1 MSEENK
7 GYDFT
12 GLSADEDFDSFLESI
27 RRDLGETPSPRAAS
41 AGRTVRP
48 VEPEPVEP
56 EPEPAE
62 PESVEPEPGPV
73 RRPRSTR
80 PAEQV
85 QQPEPRPA
93 RERSTPKR
101 RDAEPRPAA
110 AKNAPARERSARQ
123 EPQQPAKSARRS
135 APDIKWGPPP
145 EEKKG
150 RRSGPDEPPR
160 RRSGFA
166 RALILYTVVL
176 VVAAVAV
183 MAVLWKY
190 LEAYEFTRPEN
201 VMSQFE
207 QMADEQY
214 WETAVTSSFSVT
226 PSEFETESALMDEL
240 CLSLLRD
247 GKMTYVK
254 DEAYTDEAPVYLV
267 SVNGVELCRVYMS
280 PQAGGEA
287 GFGLQYMSINK
298 VELLAD
304 FIAPKARSLTITAPV
319 GATVTINGIAV
330 GESYLSDA
338 APDTSY
344 LPELEQ
350 NATDLLCCYEIPVI
364 YGTVEIAATDENG
377 QTLEAAEMDE
387 NGAVFSLP
395 QGDVSVTIYA
405 PAGAVVSV
413 NGVEL
418 GDDYKSLTYAT
429 DNVTITAPSSANVIA
444 DGEDLDAGDAD
455 DVTLSLFEGLENY
468 GTAPEMV
475 AWRVGALHKTP
486 EITAVDTYGT
496 ALSAPYLQ
504 DGVYV
509 FQPAE
514 DEELA
519 ASQQQYAETF
529 YDLYAAF
536 EANRDDKLDTNYYNI
551 LPYMYGGTPLGTRL
565 ASEYSS
571 RQPSGGV
578 TAGSYDSVEVTG
590 FVSYGDNLYT
600 CTVLLYNDGELS
612 GSCAIAF
619 IKASGKWYAASTVE
633 YAVE

>member
-27 RRDLGETPSPRAAS
+27 RRDLGEAPSPRAAS
-41 AGRTVRP
+41 RP
-48 VEPEPVEP
+48 RPAAPVEPAEPEPEPVEP
-56 EPEPAE
+56 EPAE
-62 PESVEPEPGPV
+62 PEPEPEPRPV
-73 RRPRSTR
+73 RKPRSTR
-80 PAEQV
+80 PAESV
-85 QQPEPRPA
+85 QQPEPK
-93 RERSTPKR
+93 RERSAAPKR
-101 RDAEPRPAA
+101 RDVEPCPAA
-110 AKNAPARERSARQ
+110 KAAPARERSARP
-123 EPQQPAKSARRS
+123 EPQQPQKSARRS

-150 RRSGPDEPPR
+150 RRTAPDEPP

-214 WETAVTSSFSVT
+214 WETAITSSFAVT
-226 PSEFETESALMDEL
+226 PSEFETKSQLEDEL

-254 DEAYTDEAPVYLV
+254 DEAYTDAAPVYLV

-304 FIAPKARSLTITAPV
+304 FIAPKARSITITAPV
-319 GATVTINGIAV
+319 GATVTVNGIAV
-330 GESYLSDA
+330 SESYLSDA

-350 NATDLLCCYEIPVI
+350 NATDLLCCYEIANI
-364 YGTVEIAATDENG
+364 YGTVEIAGTAANG
-377 QTLEAAEMDE
+377 DTLVAEKSDE
-387 NGAVFSLP
+387 NGAVFALP
-395 QGDVSVTIYA
+395 EGELSYTIYA
-405 PAGAVVSV
+405 PAGATVSV

-418 GDDYKSLTYAT
+418 DENYKKT
-429 DNVTITAPSSANVIA
+429 
-444 DGEDLDAGDAD
+444 GEDT
-455 DVTLSLFEGLENY
+455 TLSLFEGLENY
-468 GTAPEMV
+468 GAAPEME
-475 AWRVGALHKTP
+475 AWEVGGLHQTP
-486 EITAVDTYGT
+486 EITAADESGT

-509 FQPAE
+509 FQPAAY
-514 DEELA
+514 EELA

-529 YDLYAAF
+529 YNLYAAF
-536 EANRDDKLDTNYYNI
+536 EANRDDKLDTNYSNI

-578 TAGSYDSVEVTG
+578 AAGSYDSVEVTG
-590 FVSYGDNLYT
+590 FVPYGDNLYT
-600 CTVLLYNDGELS
+600 CTVLLYNDDELA
-612 GSCAIAF
+612 GSCAVAF
-619 IKASGKWYAASTVE
+619 IKASGKWYAAATVE

>member
-27 RRDLGETPSPRAAS
+27 RRDLGEAPSPRTASRPRPAA
-41 AGRTVRP
+41 P
-48 VEPEPVEP
+48 VEPAEPEPEPVEP
-56 EPEPAE
+56 EPAE
-62 PESVEPEPGPV
+62 PEPEPEPRPV
-73 RRPRSTR
+73 RKPRSTR
-80 PAEQV
+80 PAESV
-85 QQPEPRPA
+85 QQPEPK
-93 RERSTPKR
+93 RERSAAPKR
-101 RDAEPRPAA
+101 RDVEPRPAA
-110 AKNAPARERSARQ
+110 KAAPARERSARP
-123 EPQQPAKSARRS
+123 EPQQPQKSARRS

-150 RRSGPDEPPR
+150 RRTAPDEPP

-214 WETAVTSSFSVT
+214 WETAITSSFAVT
-226 PSEFETESALMDEL
+226 PSEFETKSQLEDEL

-254 DEAYTDEAPVYLV
+254 DEVYTDAAPVYLV

-280 PQAGGEA
+280 PQTGGEA

-304 FIAPKARSLTITAPV
+304 FIAPKARSITITAPV
-319 GATVTINGIAV
+319 GATVTVNGIAV
-330 GESYLSDA
+330 SESYLSDA

-350 NATDLLCCYEIPVI
+350 NATDLLCCYEIANI
-364 YGTVEIAATDENG
+364 YGTVEIAGTAANG
-377 QTLEAAEMDE
+377 DTLVAEKSDE
-387 NGAVFSLP
+387 NGAVFALP
-395 QGDVSVTIYA
+395 EGELSYTIYA
-405 PAGAVVSV
+405 PAGATVSV

-418 GDDYKSLTYAT
+418 DENYKKT
-429 DNVTITAPSSANVIA
+429 
-444 DGEDLDAGDAD
+444 GEDT
-455 DVTLSLFEGLENY
+455 TLSLFEGLENY
-468 GTAPEMV
+468 GAAPEME
-475 AWRVGALHKTP
+475 AWEVGGLHQTP
-486 EITAVDTYGT
+486 EITAADESGT

-509 FQPAE
+509 FQPAA

-529 YDLYAAF
+529 YNLYAAF

-578 TAGSYDSVEVTG
+578 AAGSYDSVEVTG
-590 FVSYGDNLYT
+590 FVPYGDNLYT
-600 CTVLLYNDGELS
+600 CTVLLYNDDELA
-612 GSCAIAF
+612 GSCAVAF
-619 IKASGKWYAASTVE
+619 IKASGKWYAAATVE

>member
-7 GYDFT
+7 EYDFT

-27 RRDLGETPSPRAAS
+27 RRDLGEAPSPRTASRPRPAA
-41 AGRTVRP
+41 P
-48 VEPEPVEP
+48 VEPAEPEPEPVEP
-56 EPEPAE
+56 EPAE
-62 PESVEPEPGPV
+62 PEPEPEPRPV
-73 RRPRSTR
+73 RKPRSTR
-80 PAEQV
+80 PAESV
-85 QQPEPRPA
+85 QQPEPK
-93 RERSTPKR
+93 RERSAAPKR
-101 RDAEPRPAA
+101 RDVEPRPAA
-110 AKNAPARERSARQ
+110 KAAPARERSARP
-123 EPQQPAKSARRS
+123 EPQQPQKSARRS

-150 RRSGPDEPPR
+150 RRTAPDEPP

-214 WETAVTSSFSVT
+214 WETAITSSFAVT
-226 PSEFETESALMDEL
+226 PSEFETKSQLEDEL

-254 DEAYTDEAPVYLV
+254 DEVYTDAAPVYLV

-304 FIAPKARSLTITAPV
+304 FIAPKARSITITAPV
-319 GATVTINGIAV
+319 GATVTVNGIAV
-330 GESYLSDA
+330 SENYLSDA

-350 NATDLLCCYEIPVI
+350 NATDLLCCYEIANI
-364 YGTVEIAATDENG
+364 YGTVEIAGTAANG
-377 QTLEAAEMDE
+377 DTLVAEKSDE
-387 NGAVFSLP
+387 NGAVFALP
-395 QGDVSVTIYA
+395 EGELSYTIYA
-405 PAGAVVSV
+405 PAGATVSV

-418 GDDYKSLTYAT
+418 DENYKKT
-429 DNVTITAPSSANVIA
+429 
-444 DGEDLDAGDAD
+444 GEDT
-455 DVTLSLFEGLENY
+455 TLSLFEGLENY
-468 GTAPEMV
+468 GAAPEME
-475 AWRVGALHKTP
+475 AWEVGGLHQTL
-486 EITAVDTYGT
+486 EITAADESGT

-509 FQPAE
+509 FQPAA

-529 YDLYAAF
+529 YNLYAAF

-578 TAGSYDSVEVTG
+578 AAGSYDSVEVTG
-590 FVSYGDNLYT
+590 FVPYGDNLYT
-600 CTVLLYNDGELS
+600 CTVLLYNDDELA
-612 GSCAIAF
+612 GSCAVAF
-619 IKASGKWYAASTVE
+619 IKASGKWYAAATVE

>member
-27 RRDLGETPSPRAAS
+27 RRDLGEAPSPRAAS
-41 AGRTVRP
+41 RPKPAAPVEPAGP
-48 VEPEPVEP
+48 ESVEPEPVEP
-56 EPEPAE
+56 EPG
-62 PESVEPEPGPV
+62 PEPRPV
-73 RRPRSTR
+73 RKPRSTR
-80 PAEQV
+80 PAESV
-85 QQPEPRPA
+85 QQPEPKRE
-93 RERSTPKR
+93 RERSAAPKR

-110 AKNAPARERSARQ
+110 KAAPARERSARP
-123 EPQQPAKSARRS
+123 EPQPPQKSARRS

-145 EEKKG
+145 EEQGG
-150 RRSGPDEPPR
+150 RRSRRAAPDEPPK

-214 WETAVTSSFSVT
+214 WETAITSSFAVT
-226 PSEFETESALMDEL
+226 PSEFETKSQLEDEL

-247 GKMTYVK
+247 GTMTYVK
-254 DEAYTDEAPVYLV
+254 DEAYTDAAPVYLV

-304 FIAPKARSLTITAPV
+304 FIAPAARSITITAPV
-319 GATVTINGIAV
+319 GATVTVNGIAV
-330 GESYLSDA
+330 SESYLSDA

-350 NATDLLCCYEIPVI
+350 NASDLLCCYEIANI
-364 YGTVEIAATDENG
+364 YGTVEIAATAANG
-377 QTLEAAEMDE
+377 DTLVAEKSDE
-387 NGAVFSLP
+387 NGAVFALP
-395 QGDVSVTIYA
+395 EGELSYTIYA
-405 PAGAVVSV
+405 PVGAMVSV

-418 GDDYKSLTYAT
+418 DENYKKTG
-429 DNVTITAPSSANVIA
+429 A
-444 DGEDLDAGDAD
+444 DM
-455 DVTLSLFEGLENY
+455 TLSLFEGLENY
-468 GTAPEMV
+468 GTAPEME
-475 AWRVGALHKTP
+475 AWEVGGLHQTP
-486 EITAVDTYGT
+486 EITAADESGT

-509 FQPAE
+509 FQPAA

-536 EANRDDKLDTNYYNI
+536 EANRDEKIDTNYYNI

-578 TAGSYDSVEVTG
+578 AAGSYDSVEVTG
-590 FVSYGDNLYT
+590 FVPYGDNLYT
-600 CTVLLYNDGELS
+600 CTVLLYNDDELA
-612 GSCAIAF
+612 GSCAVAF
-619 IKASGKWYAASTVE
+619 IKASGKWYAAATVE

>member
-27 RRDLGETPSPRAAS
+27 RRDLGEVPSPRTASRPRPAA
-41 AGRTVRP
+41 P
-48 VEPEPVEP
+48 VEPAEPEPEPVEP
-56 EPEPAE
+56 EP
-62 PESVEPEPGPV
+62 SEPEPEPEPRPV
-73 RRPRSTR
+73 RKPRSTR
-80 PAEQV
+80 PAESV
-85 QQPEPRPA
+85 QQPEPK
-93 RERSTPKR
+93 RERSAAPKR
-101 RDAEPRPAA
+101 RDVEPRPAA
-110 AKNAPARERSARQ
+110 KAAPARERSARP
-123 EPQQPAKSARRS
+123 EPQQPQKSARRS

-150 RRSGPDEPPR
+150 RRTAPDEPP

-214 WETAVTSSFSVT
+214 WETAITSSFAVT
-226 PSEFETESALMDEL
+226 PSEFETKSQLEDEL

-254 DEAYTDEAPVYLV
+254 DEAYTDAAPVYLV

-304 FIAPKARSLTITAPV
+304 FIAPKARSITITAPV
-319 GATVTINGIAV
+319 GATVTVNGIAV
-330 GESYLSDA
+330 SESYLSDA

-350 NATDLLCCYEIPVI
+350 NATDLLCCYEIANI
-364 YGTVEIAATDENG
+364 YGTVEIAGTAANG
-377 QTLEAAEMDE
+377 DTLVAEKSDE
-387 NGAVFSLP
+387 NGAVFALP
-395 QGDVSVTIYA
+395 EGELSYTIYA
-405 PAGAVVSV
+405 PAGATVSV

-418 GDDYKSLTYAT
+418 DENYKKT
-429 DNVTITAPSSANVIA
+429 
-444 DGEDLDAGDAD
+444 GEDT
-455 DVTLSLFEGLENY
+455 TLSLFEGLENY
-468 GTAPEMV
+468 GAAPEME
-475 AWRVGALHKTP
+475 AWEVGGLHQTP
-486 EITAVDTYGT
+486 EITAADESGT

-509 FQPAE
+509 FQPAA

-578 TAGSYDSVEVTG
+578 AAGSYDSVEVTG
-590 FVSYGDNLYT
+590 FVPYGDNLYT
-600 CTVLLYNDGELS
+600 CTVLLYNDDELA
-612 GSCAIAF
+612 GSCAVAF
-619 IKASGKWYAASTVE
+619 IKAGGKWYAAATVE

>member
-27 RRDLGETPSPRAAS
+27 RRDLGEAPSPRAAS
-41 AGRTVRP
+41 RP
-48 VEPEPVEP
+48 RPAAPVEPAEPEPEPVEP
-56 EPEPAE
+56 EPAE
-62 PESVEPEPGPV
+62 PEPEPEPRPV
-73 RRPRSTR
+73 RKPRSTR
-80 PAEQV
+80 PAESV
-85 QQPEPRPA
+85 HQPEPK
-93 RERSTPKR
+93 RERSAAPKR
-101 RDAEPRPAA
+101 RDVEPRPAA
-110 AKNAPARERSARQ
+110 KAAPARERSARP
-123 EPQQPAKSARRS
+123 EPQQPQKSARRS

-150 RRSGPDEPPR
+150 RRTAPDEPP

-214 WETAVTSSFSVT
+214 WETAITSSFAVT
-226 PSEFETESALMDEL
+226 PSEFETKSQLEDEL

-254 DEAYTDEAPVYLV
+254 DEVYTDAAPVYLV

-304 FIAPKARSLTITAPV
+304 FIAPKARSITITAPV
-319 GATVTINGIAV
+319 GATVTVNGIAV
-330 GESYLSDA
+330 SENYLSDA

-350 NATDLLCCYEIPVI
+350 NATDLLCCYEIANI
-364 YGTVEIAATDENG
+364 YGTVEIAGTAANG
-377 QTLEAAEMDE
+377 DTLVAEKSDE
-387 NGAVFSLP
+387 NGAVFALP
-395 QGDVSVTIYA
+395 EGELSYTIYA
-405 PAGAVVSV
+405 PAGATVSV

-418 GDDYKSLTYAT
+418 DENYKKT
-429 DNVTITAPSSANVIA
+429 
-444 DGEDLDAGDAD
+444 GEDT
-455 DVTLSLFEGLENY
+455 TLSLFEGLENY
-468 GTAPEMV
+468 GAAPEME
-475 AWRVGALHKTP
+475 AWEVGGLHQTP
-486 EITAVDTYGT
+486 EITAADESGT

-509 FQPAE
+509 FQPAA

-529 YDLYAAF
+529 YNLYAAF

-578 TAGSYDSVEVTG
+578 AAGSYDSVEVTG
-590 FVSYGDNLYT
+590 FVPYGDNLYT
-600 CTVLLYNDGELS
+600 CTVLLYNDDELA
-612 GSCAIAF
+612 GSCAVAF
-619 IKASGKWYAASTVE
+619 IKASGKWYAAATVE

>member
-27 RRDLGETPSPRAAS
+27 RRDLGEAPSPRAAS
-41 AGRTVRP
+41 RP
-48 VEPEPVEP
+48 RPAAPVEPAEPEPVEP
-56 EPEPAE
+56 EPAE
-62 PESVEPEPGPV
+62 PEPDPEPRPV
-73 RRPRSTR
+73 RKPKSAR
-80 PAEQV
+80 PAESV
-85 QQPEPRPA
+85 QQPEPK
-93 RERSTPKR
+93 RERSAAPKR

-110 AKNAPARERSARQ
+110 KAAPARERAARP
-123 EPQQPAKSARRS
+123 EPQQPPKSARRS

-150 RRSGPDEPPR
+150 RRTAPDEPP

-214 WETAVTSSFSVT
+214 WETAITSSFAVT
-226 PSEFETESALMDEL
+226 PSEFETKSQLEDEL

-254 DEAYTDEAPVYLV
+254 DEAYTDAAPVYLV

-304 FIAPKARSLTITAPV
+304 FIAPKARSITITAPV
-319 GATVTINGIAV
+319 GATVTVNGIAV
-330 GESYLSDA
+330 SENYLSDA

-350 NATDLLCCYEIPVI
+350 NATDLLCCYEIANI
-364 YGTVEIAATDENG
+364 YGTVEIAGTAANG
-377 QTLEAAEMDE
+377 DTLVAEKSDE
-387 NGAVFSLP
+387 NGAVFALP
-395 QGDVSVTIYA
+395 EGELSYTIYA
-405 PAGAVVSV
+405 PAGATVSV

-418 GDDYKSLTYAT
+418 DENYKKT
-429 DNVTITAPSSANVIA
+429 
-444 DGEDLDAGDAD
+444 GEDT
-455 DVTLSLFEGLENY
+455 TLSLFEGLENY
-468 GTAPEMV
+468 GAAPEME
-475 AWRVGALHKTP
+475 AWEVGGLHQTP
-486 EITAVDTYGT
+486 EITAADESGT

-509 FQPAE
+509 FQPAA

-529 YDLYAAF
+529 YNLYAAF

-578 TAGSYDSVEVTG
+578 AAGSYDSVEVTG
-590 FVSYGDNLYT
+590 FVPYGDNLYT
-600 CTVLLYNDGELS
+600 CTVLLYNDDELA

-619 IKASGKWYAASTVE
+619 IKASGKWYAAATVE

>member
-27 RRDLGETPSPRAAS
+27 RRDLGEAPSPRAAS
-41 AGRTVRP
+41 RP
-48 VEPEPVEP
+48 RPAAPVEPAEPEPEPVEP
-56 EPEPAE
+56 EPAE
-62 PESVEPEPGPV
+62 PEPEPEPRPV
-73 RRPRSTR
+73 RKPRSTR
-80 PAEQV
+80 PAESV
-85 QQPEPRPA
+85 QQPEPK
-93 RERSTPKR
+93 RERSAAPKR
-101 RDAEPRPAA
+101 RDVESRPAA
-110 AKNAPARERSARQ
+110 KAAPARERSARP
-123 EPQQPAKSARRS
+123 EPQQPQKSARRS

-150 RRSGPDEPPR
+150 RRTAPDEPP

-214 WETAVTSSFSVT
+214 WETAITSSFAVT
-226 PSEFETESALMDEL
+226 PSEFETKSQLEDEL

-254 DEAYTDEAPVYLV
+254 DEAYTDAAPVYLV

-304 FIAPKARSLTITAPV
+304 FIAPKARSITITAPV
-319 GATVTINGIAV
+319 GATVTVNGIAV
-330 GESYLSDA
+330 SENYLSDA

-350 NATDLLCCYEIPVI
+350 NATDLLCCYEIANI
-364 YGTVEIAATDENG
+364 YGTVEIAGTAANG
-377 QTLEAAEMDE
+377 DTLVAEKSDE
-387 NGAVFSLP
+387 NGAVFALP
-395 QGDVSVTIYA
+395 EGELSYTIYA
-405 PAGAVVSV
+405 PAGATVSV

-418 GDDYKSLTYAT
+418 DENYKKT
-429 DNVTITAPSSANVIA
+429 
-444 DGEDLDAGDAD
+444 GEDT
-455 DVTLSLFEGLENY
+455 TLSLFEGLENY
-468 GTAPEMV
+468 GAAPEME
-475 AWRVGALHKTP
+475 AWEVGGLHQTP
-486 EITAVDTYGT
+486 EITAADESGT

-509 FQPAE
+509 FQPAA

-529 YDLYAAF
+529 YNLYAAF

-578 TAGSYDSVEVTG
+578 VAGSYDSVEVTG
-590 FVSYGDNLYT
+590 FVPYGDNLYT
-600 CTVLLYNDGELS
+600 CTVLLYNDDELA
-612 GSCAIAF
+612 GSCAVAF
-619 IKASGKWYAASTVE
+619 IKASGKWYAAATVE

>member
-27 RRDLGETPSPRAAS
+27 RRDLGEAPSPRAAS
-41 AGRTVRP
+41 RP
-48 VEPEPVEP
+48 RPAAPVEPAEPEPEPVEP
-56 EPEPAE
+56 EPAE
-62 PESVEPEPGPV
+62 PEPEPEPRPV
-73 RRPRSTR
+73 RKPRSTR
-80 PAEQV
+80 PAESV
-85 QQPEPRPA
+85 QQPEPK
-93 RERSTPKR
+93 RERSAAPKR
-101 RDAEPRPAA
+101 RDVEPRPAA
-110 AKNAPARERSARQ
+110 KAAPARERSARP
-123 EPQQPAKSARRS
+123 EPQQPQKSARRS

-150 RRSGPDEPPR
+150 RRTAPDEPP

-214 WETAVTSSFSVT
+214 WETAITSSFAVT
-226 PSEFETESALMDEL
+226 PSEFETKSQLEDEL

-254 DEAYTDEAPVYLV
+254 DEAYTDAAPVYLV

-304 FIAPKARSLTITAPV
+304 FIAPKARSITITAPV
-319 GATVTINGIAV
+319 GATVTVNGIAV
-330 GESYLSDA
+330 SESYLSDA

-350 NATDLLCCYEIPVI
+350 NATDLLCCYEIANI
-364 YGTVEIAATDENG
+364 YGTVEIAGTAANG
-377 QTLEAAEMDE
+377 DTLVAEKSDE
-387 NGAVFSLP
+387 NGAVFALP
-395 QGDVSVTIYA
+395 EGELSYTIYA
-405 PAGAVVSV
+405 PAGATVSV

-418 GDDYKSLTYAT
+418 DENYKKT
-429 DNVTITAPSSANVIA
+429 
-444 DGEDLDAGDAD
+444 GEDT
-455 DVTLSLFEGLENY
+455 TLSLFEGLENY
-468 GTAPEMV
+468 GAAPEME
-475 AWRVGALHKTP
+475 AWEVGGLHQTP
-486 EITAVDTYGT
+486 EITAADESGT

-509 FQPAE
+509 FQPAAY
-514 DEELA
+514 EELA

-529 YDLYAAF
+529 YNLYAAF

-578 TAGSYDSVEVTG
+578 AAGSYDSVEVTG
-590 FVSYGDNLYT
+590 FVPYGENLYT
-600 CTVLLYNDGELS
+600 CTVLLYNDDELA
-612 GSCAIAF
+612 GSCAVAF
-619 IKASGKWYAASTVE
+619 IKASGKWYAAATVE

>member
-27 RRDLGETPSPRAAS
+27 RRDLGEAPSPRTASRPRPAA
-41 AGRTVRP
+41 P
-48 VEPEPVEP
+48 VEPAEPEPEPVEP
-56 EPEPAE
+56 EPAE
-62 PESVEPEPGPV
+62 PEPEPEPRPV
-73 RRPRSTR
+73 RKPRSTR
-80 PAEQV
+80 PAESV
-85 QQPEPRPA
+85 QQPEPK
-93 RERSTPKR
+93 RERSAAPKR
-101 RDAEPRPAA
+101 RDVEPRPAA
-110 AKNAPARERSARQ
+110 KAAPARERSARP
-123 EPQQPAKSARRS
+123 EPQQPQKSARRS

-150 RRSGPDEPPR
+150 RRTAPDEPP

-214 WETAVTSSFSVT
+214 WETAITSSFAVT
-226 PSEFETESALMDEL
+226 PSEFETKSQLEDEL

-254 DEAYTDEAPVYLV
+254 DEVYTDAAPVYLV

-304 FIAPKARSLTITAPV
+304 FIAPKARSITITAPV
-319 GATVTINGIAV
+319 GATVTVNGIAV
-330 GESYLSDA
+330 SENYLSDA

-350 NATDLLCCYEIPVI
+350 NATDLLCCYEIANI
-364 YGTVEIAATDENG
+364 YGTVEIAGTAANG
-377 QTLEAAEMDE
+377 DTLVAEKSDE
-387 NGAVFSLP
+387 NGAVFALP
-395 QGDVSVTIYA
+395 EGELSYTIYA
-405 PAGAVVSV
+405 PAGATVSV

-418 GDDYKSLTYAT
+418 DENYKKT
-429 DNVTITAPSSANVIA
+429 
-444 DGEDLDAGDAD
+444 GEDT
-455 DVTLSLFEGLENY
+455 TLSLFEGLENY
-468 GTAPEMV
+468 GAAPEME
-475 AWRVGALHKTP
+475 AWEVGGLHQTP
-486 EITAVDTYGT
+486 EITAADESGT

-509 FQPAE
+509 FQPAA

-529 YDLYAAF
+529 YNLYAAF

-578 TAGSYDSVEVTG
+578 AAGSYDSVEVTG
-590 FVSYGDNLYT
+590 FVPYGDNLYT
-600 CTVLLYNDGELS
+600 CTVLLYNDDELA
-612 GSCAIAF
+612 GSCAVAF
-619 IKASGKWYAASTVE
+619 IKASGKWYAAATVE

>member
-27 RRDLGETPSPRAAS
+27 RRDLGEAPSPRAAS
-41 AGRTVRP
+41 RP
-48 VEPEPVEP
+48 RPAAPVEPAEPEPEPVEP
-56 EPEPAE
+56 EPAE
-62 PESVEPEPGPV
+62 PEPEPEPRPV
-73 RRPRSTR
+73 RKLRSTR
-80 PAEQV
+80 PAESV
-85 QQPEPRPA
+85 QQPEPK
-93 RERSTPKR
+93 RERSAAPKR
-101 RDAEPRPAA
+101 RDVEPRPAA
-110 AKNAPARERSARQ
+110 KAAPARERSARP
-123 EPQQPAKSARRS
+123 EPQQPQKSARRS

-150 RRSGPDEPPR
+150 RRTAPDEPP

-214 WETAVTSSFSVT
+214 WETAITSSFAVT
-226 PSEFETESALMDEL
+226 PSEFETKSQLEDEL

-254 DEAYTDEAPVYLV
+254 DEVYTDAAPVYLV

-304 FIAPKARSLTITAPV
+304 FIAPKARSITITAPV
-319 GATVTINGIAV
+319 GATVTVNGIAV
-330 GESYLSDA
+330 SESYLSDA

-350 NATDLLCCYEIPVI
+350 NATDLLCCYEIANI
-364 YGTVEIAATDENG
+364 YGTVEIAGTAANG
-377 QTLEAAEMDE
+377 DTLVAEKSDE
-387 NGAVFSLP
+387 NGAVFALP
-395 QGDVSVTIYA
+395 EGELSYTIYA
-405 PAGAVVSV
+405 PAGATVSV

-418 GDDYKSLTYAT
+418 DENYKKT
-429 DNVTITAPSSANVIA
+429 
-444 DGEDLDAGDAD
+444 GEDT
-455 DVTLSLFEGLENY
+455 TLSLFEGLENY
-468 GTAPEMV
+468 GAAPEME
-475 AWRVGALHKTP
+475 AWEVGGLHQTP
-486 EITAVDTYGT
+486 EITAADESGT

-509 FQPAE
+509 FQPAA

-529 YDLYAAF
+529 YNLYAAF

-578 TAGSYDSVEVTG
+578 AAGSYDSVEVTG
-590 FVSYGDNLYT
+590 FVPYGDNLYT
-600 CTVLLYNDGELS
+600 CTVLLYNDDELA
-612 GSCAIAF
+612 GSCAVAF
-619 IKASGKWYAASTVE
+619 IKASGKWYAAATVE

>member
-27 RRDLGETPSPRAAS
+27 RRDLGEAPSPRDASRPRPAA
-41 AGRTVRP
+41 P
-48 VEPEPVEP
+48 VEPAEPEPEPVEP
-56 EPEPAE
+56 EPAE
-62 PESVEPEPGPV
+62 PEPEPEPRPV
-73 RRPRSTR
+73 RKPRSTR
-80 PAEQV
+80 PAESV
-85 QQPEPRPA
+85 QQPEPK
-93 RERSTPKR
+93 RERSAAPKR
-101 RDAEPRPAA
+101 RDVEPRPAA
-110 AKNAPARERSARQ
+110 KAAPARERSARP
-123 EPQQPAKSARRS
+123 EPQQPQKSARRS

-150 RRSGPDEPPR
+150 RRTAPDEPP

-214 WETAVTSSFSVT
+214 WETAITSSFAVT
-226 PSEFETESALMDEL
+226 PSEFETKSQLEDEL

-254 DEAYTDEAPVYLV
+254 DEAYTDAAPVYLV

-304 FIAPKARSLTITAPV
+304 FIAPKARSITITAPV
-319 GATVTINGIAV
+319 GATVTVNGIAV
-330 GESYLSDA
+330 SENYLSDA

-350 NATDLLCCYEIPVI
+350 NATDLLCCYEIANI
-364 YGTVEIAATDENG
+364 YGTVEIAGTAANG
-377 QTLEAAEMDE
+377 DTLVAEKSDE
-387 NGAVFSLP
+387 NGAVFALP
-395 QGDVSVTIYA
+395 EGELSYTIYA
-405 PAGAVVSV
+405 PAGATVSV

-418 GDDYKSLTYAT
+418 DENYKKT
-429 DNVTITAPSSANVIA
+429 
-444 DGEDLDAGDAD
+444 GEDT
-455 DVTLSLFEGLENY
+455 TLSLFEGLENY
-468 GTAPEMV
+468 GAAPEME
-475 AWRVGALHKTP
+475 AWEVGGLHQTP
-486 EITAVDTYGT
+486 EITAADESGT

-529 YDLYAAF
+529 YNLYAAF

-578 TAGSYDSVEVTG
+578 AAGSYDSVEVTG
-590 FVSYGDNLYT
+590 FVPYGDNLYT
-600 CTVLLYNDGELS
+600 CTVLLYNDDELA
-612 GSCAIAF
+612 GSCAVAF
-619 IKASGKWYAASTVE
+619 IKASGKWYAAATVE

>member
-27 RRDLGETPSPRAAS
+27 RRDLGEAPSPRAAS
-41 AGRTVRP
+41 RP
-48 VEPEPVEP
+48 RPAAPVEPAEPEPEPVEP
-56 EPEPAE
+56 EPAE
-62 PESVEPEPGPV
+62 PEPEPEPRPV
-73 RRPRSTR
+73 RKPRSTR
-80 PAEQV
+80 PAESV
-85 QQPEPRPA
+85 QQPEPK
-93 RERSTPKR
+93 RERSAAPKR
-101 RDAEPRPAA
+101 RDVEPRPAA
-110 AKNAPARERSARQ
+110 KAAPARERSARP
-123 EPQQPAKSARRS
+123 EPQQPQKSARRS

-150 RRSGPDEPPR
+150 RRTAPDEPP

-214 WETAVTSSFSVT
+214 WETAITSSFAVT
-226 PSEFETESALMDEL
+226 PSEFETKSQLEDEL

-254 DEAYTDEAPVYLV
+254 DEAYTDAAPVYLV

-304 FIAPKARSLTITAPV
+304 FIAPKARSITITAPV
-319 GATVTINGIAV
+319 GATVTVNGIAV
-330 GESYLSDA
+330 SESYLSDA

-350 NATDLLCCYEIPVI
+350 NATDLLCCYEIANI
-364 YGTVEIAATDENG
+364 YGTVEIAGTAANG
-377 QTLEAAEMDE
+377 DTLVAEKSDE
-387 NGAVFSLP
+387 NGAVFALP
-395 QGDVSVTIYA
+395 EGELSYTIYA
-405 PAGAVVSV
+405 PAGATVSV

-418 GDDYKSLTYAT
+418 DENYKKT
-429 DNVTITAPSSANVIA
+429 
-444 DGEDLDAGDAD
+444 GEDT
-455 DVTLSLFEGLENY
+455 TLSLFEGLENY
-468 GTAPEMV
+468 GAAPKME
-475 AWRVGALHKTP
+475 AWEVGGLHQTP
-486 EITAVDTYGT
+486 EITAADESGT

-509 FQPAE
+509 FQPAA

-529 YDLYAAF
+529 YNLYAAF

-578 TAGSYDSVEVTG
+578 AAGSYDSVEVTG
-590 FVSYGDNLYT
+590 FVPYGDNLYT
-600 CTVLLYNDGELS
+600 CTVLLYNDDELA
-612 GSCAIAF
+612 GSCAVAF
-619 IKASGKWYAASTVE
+619 IKASGKWYAAATVE

>member
-27 RRDLGETPSPRAAS
+27 RRDLGEAPSPRAAS
-41 AGRTVRP
+41 RP
-48 VEPEPVEP
+48 RPAAPVEPAEPEPEPVEP
-56 EPEPAE
+56 EPAE
-62 PESVEPEPGPV
+62 PEPEPEPRPV
-73 RRPRSTR
+73 RKPRSTR
-80 PAEQV
+80 PAESV
-85 QQPEPRPA
+85 QQPEPK
-93 RERSTPKR
+93 RERSAAPKR
-101 RDAEPRPAA
+101 RDVEPRPAA
-110 AKNAPARERSARQ
+110 KAAPARERSARP
-123 EPQQPAKSARRS
+123 EPQQPQKSARRS

-150 RRSGPDEPPR
+150 RRSAPDEPP

-214 WETAVTSSFSVT
+214 WETAITSSFAVT
-226 PSEFETESALMDEL
+226 PSEFETKSQLEDEL

-254 DEAYTDEAPVYLV
+254 DEAYTDAAPVYLV

-304 FIAPKARSLTITAPV
+304 FIAPKARSITITAPV
-319 GATVTINGIAV
+319 GATVTVNGIAV
-330 GESYLSDA
+330 SENYLSDA

-350 NATDLLCCYEIPVI
+350 NATDLLCCYEIANI
-364 YGTVEIAATDENG
+364 YGTVEIAGTAANG
-377 QTLEAAEMDE
+377 DTLVAEKSDE
-387 NGAVFSLP
+387 NGAVFALP
-395 QGDVSVTIYA
+395 EGELSYTIYA
-405 PAGAVVSV
+405 PAGATVSV

-418 GDDYKSLTYAT
+418 DENYKKT
-429 DNVTITAPSSANVIA
+429 
-444 DGEDLDAGDAD
+444 GEDT
-455 DVTLSLFEGLENY
+455 TLSLFEGLENY
-468 GTAPEMV
+468 GAAPEME
-475 AWRVGALHKTP
+475 AWEVGGLHQTP
-486 EITAVDTYGT
+486 EITAADESGT

-509 FQPAE
+509 FQPAA

-529 YDLYAAF
+529 YNLYAAF

-578 TAGSYDSVEVTG
+578 AAGSYDSVEVTG
-590 FVSYGDNLYT
+590 FVPYGDNLYT
-600 CTVLLYNDGELS
+600 CTVLLYNDDELA
-612 GSCAIAF
+612 GSCAVAF
-619 IKASGKWYAASTVE
+619 IKASGKWYAAATVE

>member
-27 RRDLGETPSPRAAS
+27 RRDLGEAPSPRAAS
-41 AGRTVRP
+41 RSKPAAP
-48 VEPEPVEP
+48 VEPAGPEPVEP
-56 EPEPAE
+56 EPAE
-62 PESVEPEPGPV
+62 PEPEPEPRPV
-73 RRPRSTR
+73 RKPRSTR
-80 PAEQV
+80 PAESV
-85 QQPEPRPA
+85 QQPEPK
-93 RERSTPKR
+93 RERSAAPKR

-110 AKNAPARERSARQ
+110 KAAPARERSARP
-123 EPQQPAKSARRS
+123 EPQPPQKSARRS

-145 EEKKG
+145 EEQGG
-150 RRSGPDEPPR
+150 RRSRRAAPDEPPK

-214 WETAVTSSFSVT
+214 WETAITSSFAVT
-226 PSEFETESALMDEL
+226 PSEFETKSQLEDEL

-247 GKMTYVK
+247 GTMTYVK
-254 DEAYTDEAPVYLV
+254 DEAYTDAAPVYLV

-304 FIAPKARSLTITAPV
+304 FIAPAARSITITAPV
-319 GATVTINGIAV
+319 GATVTVNGIAV
-330 GESYLSDA
+330 SESYLSDA

-350 NATDLLCCYEIPVI
+350 NAADLLCCYEIANI
-364 YGTVEIAATDENG
+364 YGTVEIAATAANG
-377 QTLEAAEMDE
+377 DTLVAEKSDE
-387 NGAVFSLP
+387 NGAVFALP
-395 QGDVSVTIYA
+395 EGELSYTIYA
-405 PAGAVVSV
+405 PVGATVSV

-418 GDDYKSLTYAT
+418 DENYKKT
-429 DNVTITAPSSANVIA
+429 
-444 DGEDLDAGDAD
+444 GEDM
-455 DVTLSLFEGLENY
+455 TLSLFEGLENY
-468 GTAPEMV
+468 GTAPEME
-475 AWRVGALHKTP
+475 AWEVGGLHQTP
-486 EITAVDTYGT
+486 EITAADESGT

-509 FQPAE
+509 FQPAA

-536 EANRDDKLDTNYYNI
+536 EANRDEKIDTNYFNI

-578 TAGSYDSVEVTG
+578 AAGSYDSVEVTG
-590 FVSYGDNLYT
+590 FVPYGDNLYT
-600 CTVLLYNDGELS
+600 CTVLLYNDDELA
-612 GSCAIAF
+612 GSCAVAF
-619 IKASGKWYAASTVE
+619 IKASGKWYAAATVE

>member
-27 RRDLGETPSPRAAS
+27 RRDLGEAPSPRTASRPRPAA
-41 AGRTVRP
+41 P
-48 VEPEPVEP
+48 VEPAEPEPEPVEP
-56 EPEPAE
+56 EPAE
-62 PESVEPEPGPV
+62 PEPEPEPRPV
-73 RRPRSTR
+73 RKPRSTR
-80 PAEQV
+80 PAESV
-85 QQPEPRPA
+85 QQPEPK
-93 RERSTPKR
+93 RERSAAPKR
-101 RDAEPRPAA
+101 RDVEPRPAA
-110 AKNAPARERSARQ
+110 KAAPARERSARP
-123 EPQQPAKSARRS
+123 EPQQPQKSARRS

-150 RRSGPDEPPR
+150 RRTAPDEPP

-214 WETAVTSSFSVT
+214 WETAITSSFAVT
-226 PSEFETESALMDEL
+226 PSEFETKSQLEDEL

-254 DEAYTDEAPVYLV
+254 DEAYTDAAPVYLV

-304 FIAPKARSLTITAPV
+304 FIAPKARSITITAPV
-319 GATVTINGIAV
+319 GATVTVNGIAV
-330 GESYLSDA
+330 SENYLSDA

-350 NATDLLCCYEIPVI
+350 NATDLLCCYEIANI
-364 YGTVEIAATDENG
+364 YGTVEIAGTAANG
-377 QTLEAAEMDE
+377 DTLVAEKSDE
-387 NGAVFSLP
+387 NGAVFALP
-395 QGDVSVTIYA
+395 EGELSYTIYA
-405 PAGAVVSV
+405 PAGATVSV

-418 GDDYKSLTYAT
+418 DENYKKT
-429 DNVTITAPSSANVIA
+429 
-444 DGEDLDAGDAD
+444 GEDT
-455 DVTLSLFEGLENY
+455 TLSLFEGLENY
-468 GTAPEMV
+468 GAAPEME
-475 AWRVGALHKTP
+475 AWEVGGLHQTL
-486 EITAVDTYGT
+486 EITAADESGT

-509 FQPAE
+509 FQPAA

-529 YDLYAAF
+529 YNLYAAF

-578 TAGSYDSVEVTG
+578 AAGSYDSVEVTG
-590 FVSYGDNLYT
+590 FVPYGDNLYT
-600 CTVLLYNDGELS
+600 CTVLLYNDDELA
-612 GSCAIAF
+612 GSCAVAF
-619 IKASGKWYAASTVE
+619 IKASGKWYAAATVE

>member
-7 GYDFT
+7 EYDFT

-27 RRDLGETPSPRAAS
+27 RRDLGEAPSPRTASRPRPAA
-41 AGRTVRP
+41 P
-48 VEPEPVEP
+48 VEPAEPEPEPVEP
-56 EPEPAE
+56 EPAE
-62 PESVEPEPGPV
+62 PEPEPEPRPV
-73 RRPRSTR
+73 RKPRSTR
-80 PAEQV
+80 PAESV
-85 QQPEPRPA
+85 QQPEPK
-93 RERSTPKR
+93 RERSAAPKR

-110 AKNAPARERSARQ
+110 KAAHARERAARP
-123 EPQQPAKSARRS
+123 EPQPPQKSARRS

-150 RRSGPDEPPR
+150 RRTAPDEPP

-214 WETAVTSSFSVT
+214 WETAITSSFAVT
-226 PSEFETESALMDEL
+226 PSEFETKSQLEDEL

-254 DEAYTDEAPVYLV
+254 DEAYTDAAPVYLV

-304 FIAPKARSLTITAPV
+304 FIAPKARSITITAPV
-319 GATVTINGIAV
+319 GATVTVNGIAV
-330 GESYLSDA
+330 SESYLSDA

-350 NATDLLCCYEIPVI
+350 NATDLLCCYEIANI
-364 YGTVEIAATDENG
+364 YGTVEIAGTAANG
-377 QTLEAAEMDE
+377 DTLVAEKSDE
-387 NGAVFSLP
+387 NGAVFALP
-395 QGDVSVTIYA
+395 EGELSYTIYA
-405 PAGAVVSV
+405 PAGATVSV

-418 GDDYKSLTYAT
+418 DENYKKT
-429 DNVTITAPSSANVIA
+429 
-444 DGEDLDAGDAD
+444 GEDT
-455 DVTLSLFEGLENY
+455 TLSLFEGLENY
-468 GTAPEMV
+468 GAAPEME
-475 AWRVGALHKTP
+475 AWEVGGLHQTP
-486 EITAVDTYGT
+486 EITAADESGT

-509 FQPAE
+509 FQPAA

-529 YDLYAAF
+529 YNLYAAF

-578 TAGSYDSVEVTG
+578 AAGSYDSVEVTG
-590 FVSYGDNLYT
+590 FVPYGDNLYT
-600 CTVLLYNDGELS
+600 CTVLLYNDDELA
-612 GSCAIAF
+612 GSCAVAF
-619 IKASGKWYAASTVE
+619 IKASGKWYAAATVE

>member
-7 GYDFT
+7 EYDFT

-27 RRDLGETPSPRAAS
+27 RRDLGEAPSPRAAS
-41 AGRTVRP
+41 RP
-48 VEPEPVEP
+48 RPAAPVEPAEPEPEPVEP
-56 EPEPAE
+56 EPAE
-62 PESVEPEPGPV
+62 PEPEPEPRPV
-73 RRPRSTR
+73 RKPRSTR
-80 PAEQV
+80 PAESV
-85 QQPEPRPA
+85 QQPEPK
-93 RERSTPKR
+93 RERSAAPKR
-101 RDAEPRPAA
+101 RDVEPRPAA
-110 AKNAPARERSARQ
+110 KAAPARERSARP
-123 EPQQPAKSARRS
+123 EPQQPQKSARRS

-150 RRSGPDEPPR
+150 RRTAPDEPP

-214 WETAVTSSFSVT
+214 WETAITSSFAVT
-226 PSEFETESALMDEL
+226 PSEFETKSQLEDEL

-254 DEAYTDEAPVYLV
+254 DEAYTDAAPVYLV

-304 FIAPKARSLTITAPV
+304 FIAPKARSITITAPV
-319 GATVTINGIAV
+319 GATVTVNGIAV
-330 GESYLSDA
+330 SENYLSDA

-350 NATDLLCCYEIPVI
+350 NATDLLCCYEIANI
-364 YGTVEIAATDENG
+364 YGTVEIAGTAANG
-377 QTLEAAEMDE
+377 DTLVAEKSDE
-387 NGAVFSLP
+387 NGAVFALP
-395 QGDVSVTIYA
+395 EGELSYTIYA
-405 PAGAVVSV
+405 PAGATVSV

-418 GDDYKSLTYAT
+418 DENYKKT
-429 DNVTITAPSSANVIA
+429 
-444 DGEDLDAGDAD
+444 GEDT
-455 DVTLSLFEGLENY
+455 TLSLFEGLENY
-468 GTAPEMV
+468 GAAPEME
-475 AWRVGALHKTP
+475 AWEVGGLHQTP
-486 EITAVDTYGT
+486 EITAADESGT

-509 FQPAE
+509 FQPAA

-529 YDLYAAF
+529 YNLYAAF

-578 TAGSYDSVEVTG
+578 AAGSYDSVEVTG
-590 FVSYGDNLYT
+590 FVPYGDNLYT
-600 CTVLLYNDGELS
+600 CTVLLYNDDELA

-619 IKASGKWYAASTVE
+619 IKASGKWYAAATVE

>member
-27 RRDLGETPSPRAAS
+27 RRDLGEAPSPRAAS
-41 AGRTVRP
+41 RP
-48 VEPEPVEP
+48 RPAAPVEPAEPEPEPVEP
-56 EPEPAE
+56 EPAE
-62 PESVEPEPGPV
+62 PEPEPEPRPV
-73 RRPRSTR
+73 RKPRSTR
-80 PAEQV
+80 PAESV
-85 QQPEPRPA
+85 QQPEPK
-93 RERSTPKR
+93 RERSAAPKR
-101 RDAEPRPAA
+101 RDVEPRPAA
-110 AKNAPARERSARQ
+110 KAAPARERSARP
-123 EPQQPAKSARRS
+123 EPQQPQKSARRS

-150 RRSGPDEPPR
+150 RRTAPDEPP

-214 WETAVTSSFSVT
+214 WETAITSSFAVT
-226 PSEFETESALMDEL
+226 PSEFETKSQLEDEL

-254 DEAYTDEAPVYLV
+254 DEVYTDAAPVYLV

-304 FIAPKARSLTITAPV
+304 FIAPKARSITITAPV
-319 GATVTINGIAV
+319 GATVTVNGIAV
-330 GESYLSDA
+330 SENYLSDA

-350 NATDLLCCYEIPVI
+350 NAADLLCCYEIANI
-364 YGTVEIAATDENG
+364 YGTVEIAGTAANG
-377 QTLEAAEMDE
+377 DTLVAEKSDE
-387 NGAVFSLP
+387 NGAVFALP
-395 QGDVSVTIYA
+395 EGELSYTIYA
-405 PAGAVVSV
+405 PAGATVSV

-418 GDDYKSLTYAT
+418 DENYKKT
-429 DNVTITAPSSANVIA
+429 
-444 DGEDLDAGDAD
+444 GEDT
-455 DVTLSLFEGLENY
+455 TLSLFEGLENY
-468 GTAPEMV
+468 GAAPEME
-475 AWRVGALHKTP
+475 AWEVGGLHQTP
-486 EITAVDTYGT
+486 EITAADESGT

-509 FQPAE
+509 FQPAA

-529 YDLYAAF
+529 YNLYAAF

-578 TAGSYDSVEVTG
+578 AAGSYDSVEVTG
-590 FVSYGDNLYT
+590 FVPYGDNLYT
-600 CTVLLYNDGELS
+600 CTVLLYNDDELA
-612 GSCAIAF
+612 GSCAVAF
-619 IKASGKWYAASTVE
+619 IKASGKWYAAATVE

>member
-27 RRDLGETPSPRAAS
+27 RRDLGEAPSPRTASRPRPAA
-41 AGRTVRP
+41 P
-48 VEPEPVEP
+48 VEPAEPEPEPVEP
-56 EPEPAE
+56 EPAE
-62 PESVEPEPGPV
+62 PEPEPEPRPV
-73 RRPRSTR
+73 RKPRSTR
-80 PAEQV
+80 PAESV
-85 QQPEPRPA
+85 QQPEPK
-93 RERSTPKR
+93 RERSAAPKR
-101 RDAEPRPAA
+101 RDVEPRPAA
-110 AKNAPARERSARQ
+110 KAAPARERSARP
-123 EPQQPAKSARRS
+123 EPQQPQKSARRS

-150 RRSGPDEPPR
+150 RRTAPDEPP

-214 WETAVTSSFSVT
+214 WETAITSSFAVT
-226 PSEFETESALMDEL
+226 PSEFETKSQLEDEL

-254 DEAYTDEAPVYLV
+254 DEAYTDAAPVYLV

-304 FIAPKARSLTITAPV
+304 FIAPKARSITITAPV
-319 GATVTINGIAV
+319 GATVTVNGIAV
-330 GESYLSDA
+330 SENYLSDA
-338 APDTSY
+338 ASDTSY

-350 NATDLLCCYEIPVI
+350 NATDLLCCYEIANI
-364 YGTVEIAATDENG
+364 YGTVEIAGTAANG
-377 QTLEAAEMDE
+377 DTLVAEKSDE
-387 NGAVFSLP
+387 NGAVFALP
-395 QGDVSVTIYA
+395 EGELSYTIYA
-405 PAGAVVSV
+405 PAGATVSV

-418 GDDYKSLTYAT
+418 DENYKKT
-429 DNVTITAPSSANVIA
+429 
-444 DGEDLDAGDAD
+444 GEDT
-455 DVTLSLFEGLENY
+455 TLSLFEGLENY
-468 GTAPEMV
+468 GAAPEME
-475 AWRVGALHKTP
+475 AWEVGGLHQTP
-486 EITAVDTYGT
+486 EITAADESGT

-509 FQPAE
+509 FQPAA

-529 YDLYAAF
+529 YNLYAAF

-578 TAGSYDSVEVTG
+578 AAGSYDSVEVTG
-590 FVSYGDNLYT
+590 FVPYGDNLYT
-600 CTVLLYNDGELS
+600 CTVLLYNDDELA
-612 GSCAIAF
+612 GSCAVAF
-619 IKASGKWYAASTVE
+619 IKASGKWYAAATVE

>member
-27 RRDLGETPSPRAAS
+27 RRDLGEAPSPRAAS
-41 AGRTVRP
+41 RP
-48 VEPEPVEP
+48 RPAAPVEPAEPEPEPVEP
-56 EPEPAE
+56 EPAE
-62 PESVEPEPGPV
+62 PEPEPEPRPV
-73 RRPRSTR
+73 RKPRSTR
-80 PAEQV
+80 PVESV
-85 QQPEPRPA
+85 QQPEPK
-93 RERSTPKR
+93 RERSAAPKR
-101 RDAEPRPAA
+101 RDVEPRPAA
-110 AKNAPARERSARQ
+110 KAAPARERSARP
-123 EPQQPAKSARRS
+123 EPQQPQKSARRS

-150 RRSGPDEPPR
+150 RRTAPDEPP

-214 WETAVTSSFSVT
+214 WETAITSSFAVT
-226 PSEFETESALMDEL
+226 PSEFETKSQLEDEL

-254 DEAYTDEAPVYLV
+254 DEAYTDAAPVYLV

-280 PQAGGEA
+280 PQTGGEA

-304 FIAPKARSLTITAPV
+304 FIAPKARSITITAPV
-319 GATVTINGIAV
+319 GATVTVNGIAV
-330 GESYLSDA
+330 SENYLSDA

-350 NATDLLCCYEIPVI
+350 NATDLLCCYEIANI
-364 YGTVEIAATDENG
+364 YGTVEIAGTAANG
-377 QTLEAAEMDE
+377 DTLVAEKSDE
-387 NGAVFSLP
+387 NGAVFALP
-395 QGDVSVTIYA
+395 EGELSYTIYA
-405 PAGAVVSV
+405 PAGATVSV

-418 GDDYKSLTYAT
+418 DENYKKT
-429 DNVTITAPSSANVIA
+429 
-444 DGEDLDAGDAD
+444 GEDT
-455 DVTLSLFEGLENY
+455 TLSLFEGLENY
-468 GTAPEMV
+468 GAAPEME
-475 AWRVGALHKTP
+475 AWEVGGLHQTP
-486 EITAVDTYGT
+486 EITAADESGT

-509 FQPAE
+509 FQPAAY
-514 DEELA
+514 EELA

-529 YDLYAAF
+529 YNLYAAF

-578 TAGSYDSVEVTG
+578 AAGSYDSVEVTG
-590 FVSYGDNLYT
+590 FVPYGDNLYT
-600 CTVLLYNDGELS
+600 CTVLLYNDDELA
-612 GSCAIAF
+612 GSCAVAF
-619 IKASGKWYAASTVE
+619 IKASGKWYAAATVE

>member
-27 RRDLGETPSPRAAS
+27 RRDLGEAPSPRAAS
-41 AGRTVRP
+41 RP
-48 VEPEPVEP
+48 RPAAPVEPAEPEPEPVEP
-56 EPEPAE
+56 EPAE
-62 PESVEPEPGPV
+62 PEPEPEPRPV
-73 RRPRSTR
+73 RKPRSTR
-80 PAEQV
+80 PAESV
-85 QQPEPRPA
+85 QQPEPK
-93 RERSTPKR
+93 RERSAAPKR
-101 RDAEPRPAA
+101 RDVEPRPAA
-110 AKNAPARERSARQ
+110 KAAPARERSARP
-123 EPQQPAKSARRS
+123 EPQQPQKSARRS

-150 RRSGPDEPPR
+150 RRTAPDEPP

-214 WETAVTSSFSVT
+214 WETAITSSFAVT
-226 PSEFETESALMDEL
+226 PSEFETKSQLEDEL

-254 DEAYTDEAPVYLV
+254 DEAYTDAAPVYLV

-304 FIAPKARSLTITAPV
+304 FIAPKARSITITAPV
-319 GATVTINGIAV
+319 GATVTVNGIAV
-330 GESYLSDA
+330 SENYLSDA

-350 NATDLLCCYEIPVI
+350 NATDLLCCYEIANI
-364 YGTVEIAATDENG
+364 YGTVEIAGTAANG
-377 QTLEAAEMDE
+377 DTLVAEKSDE
-387 NGAVFSLP
+387 NGAVFALP
-395 QGDVSVTIYA
+395 EGELSYTIYA
-405 PAGAVVSV
+405 PAGATVSV

-418 GDDYKSLTYAT
+418 DENYKKT
-429 DNVTITAPSSANVIA
+429 
-444 DGEDLDAGDAD
+444 GEDT
-455 DVTLSLFEGLENY
+455 TLSLFEGLENY
-468 GTAPEMV
+468 GAAPEME
-475 AWRVGALHKTP
+475 AWEVGGLHQTP
-486 EITAVDTYGT
+486 EITAADESGT

-509 FQPAE
+509 FQPAA

-529 YDLYAAF
+529 YNLYAAF
-536 EANRDDKLDTNYYNI
+536 EANRDDKLDTNYYNT

-578 TAGSYDSVEVTG
+578 AAGSYDSVEVTG
-590 FVSYGDNLYT
+590 FVPYGDNLYT
-600 CTVLLYNDGELS
+600 CTVLLYNDDELA
-612 GSCAIAF
+612 GSCAVAF
-619 IKASGKWYAASTVE
+619 IKASGKWYAAATVE

>member
-27 RRDLGETPSPRAAS
+27 RRDLGEAPSPRAAS
-41 AGRTVRP
+41 RP
-48 VEPEPVEP
+48 RPAAPVEPAEPEPEPVEP
-56 EPEPAE
+56 EPAE
-62 PESVEPEPGPV
+62 PEPEPEPRPV
-73 RRPRSTR
+73 RKPRSTR
-80 PAEQV
+80 PAESV
-85 QQPEPRPA
+85 QQPEPK
-93 RERSTPKR
+93 RERSAAPKR
-101 RDAEPRPAA
+101 RDVESRPAA
-110 AKNAPARERSARQ
+110 KAAPARERSARP
-123 EPQQPAKSARRS
+123 EPQQPQKSARRS

-150 RRSGPDEPPR
+150 RRTAPDEPP

-214 WETAVTSSFSVT
+214 WETAITSSFAVT
-226 PSEFETESALMDEL
+226 PSEFETKSQLEDEL

-254 DEAYTDEAPVYLV
+254 DEVYTDAAPVYLV

-304 FIAPKARSLTITAPV
+304 FIAPKARSITITAPV
-319 GATVTINGIAV
+319 GATVTVNGIAV
-330 GESYLSDA
+330 SESYLSDA

-350 NATDLLCCYEIPVI
+350 NATDLLCCYEIANI
-364 YGTVEIAATDENG
+364 YGTVEIAGTAANG
-377 QTLEAAEMDE
+377 DTLVAEKSDE
-387 NGAVFSLP
+387 NGAVFALP
-395 QGDVSVTIYA
+395 EGELSYTIYA
-405 PAGAVVSV
+405 PAGATVSV

-418 GDDYKSLTYAT
+418 DENYKKT
-429 DNVTITAPSSANVIA
+429 
-444 DGEDLDAGDAD
+444 GEDT
-455 DVTLSLFEGLENY
+455 TLSLFEGLENY
-468 GTAPEMV
+468 GAAPEME
-475 AWRVGALHKTP
+475 AWEVGGLHQTP
-486 EITAVDTYGT
+486 EITAADESGT

-509 FQPAE
+509 FQPAA

-529 YDLYAAF
+529 YNLYAAF

-578 TAGSYDSVEVTG
+578 AAGSYDSVEVTG
-590 FVSYGDNLYT
+590 FVPYGDNLYT
-600 CTVLLYNDGELS
+600 CTVLLYNDDELA
-612 GSCAIAF
+612 GSCAVAF
-619 IKASGKWYAASTVE
+619 IKASGKWYAAATVE

>member
-27 RRDLGETPSPRAAS
+27 RRDLGEAPSPRAAS
-41 AGRTVRP
+41 RP
-48 VEPEPVEP
+48 RPAAPVEPAEPEPEPVEP
-56 EPEPAE
+56 EPAE
-62 PESVEPEPGPV
+62 PEPEPEPRPV
-73 RRPRSTR
+73 RKPRSTR
-80 PAEQV
+80 PAESV
-85 QQPEPRPA
+85 QQPEPK
-93 RERSTPKR
+93 RERSAAPKR
-101 RDAEPRPAA
+101 RDVEPRPAA
-110 AKNAPARERSARQ
+110 KAAPARERSARP
-123 EPQQPAKSARRS
+123 EPQQPQKSARRS

-150 RRSGPDEPPR
+150 RRTAPDEPP

-214 WETAVTSSFSVT
+214 WETAITSSFAVT
-226 PSEFETESALMDEL
+226 PSEFETKSQLEDEL

-254 DEAYTDEAPVYLV
+254 DEVYTDAAPVYLV

-304 FIAPKARSLTITAPV
+304 FIAPKARSITITAPV
-319 GATVTINGIAV
+319 GATVTVNGIAV
-330 GESYLSDA
+330 SENYLSDA

-350 NATDLLCCYEIPVI
+350 NATDLLCCYEIANI
-364 YGTVEIAATDENG
+364 YGTVEIAGTAANG
-377 QTLEAAEMDE
+377 DTLVAEKSDE
-387 NGAVFSLP
+387 NGAVFALP
-395 QGDVSVTIYA
+395 EGELSYTIYA
-405 PAGAVVSV
+405 PAGATVSV

-418 GDDYKSLTYAT
+418 DENYKKT
-429 DNVTITAPSSANVIA
+429 
-444 DGEDLDAGDAD
+444 GEDT
-455 DVTLSLFEGLENY
+455 TLSLFEGLENY
-468 GTAPEMV
+468 GAAPEME
-475 AWRVGALHKTP
+475 AWEVGGLHQTP
-486 EITAVDTYGT
+486 EITAADESGT

-509 FQPAE
+509 FQPAA

-529 YDLYAAF
+529 YNLYAAF

-571 RQPSGGV
+571 RQPSGV
-578 TAGSYDSVEVTG
+578 VAAGSYDSVEVTG
-590 FVSYGDNLYT
+590 FVPYGDNLYT
-600 CTVLLYNDGELS
+600 CTVLLYNDDELA
-612 GSCAIAF
+612 GSCAVAF
-619 IKASGKWYAASTVE
+619 IKASGKWYAAATVE

>member
-27 RRDLGETPSPRAAS
+27 RRDLGEVPSPRAAS
-41 AGRTVRP
+41 RPKPAAP
-48 VEPEPVEP
+48 VEPAGPEPVELEPVEP
-56 EPEPAE
+56 EPEPE
-62 PESVEPEPGPV
+62 PRPV
-73 RRPRSTR
+73 RKPRSTR
-80 PAEQV
+80 PAESV
-85 QQPEPRPA
+85 QQPEPKRE
-93 RERSTPKR
+93 RERSAVPKC

-110 AKNAPARERSARQ
+110 KAAPARERSARP
-123 EPQQPAKSARRS
+123 EPQPPQKSARRS

-145 EEKKG
+145 EEQGG
-150 RRSGPDEPPR
+150 RRSRRAAPDEPPK

-214 WETAVTSSFSVT
+214 WETAITSSFAVT
-226 PSEFETESALMDEL
+226 PSEFETKSQLEDEL

-254 DEAYTDEAPVYLV
+254 DEAYTDAAPVYLV

-304 FIAPKARSLTITAPV
+304 FIAPKARSITITAPV
-319 GATVTINGIAV
+319 GATVTVNGIAV
-330 GESYLSDA
+330 SENYLSDA

-350 NATDLLCCYEIPVI
+350 NATDLLCCYEIANI
-364 YGTVEIAATDENG
+364 YGTVEIAGTAANG
-377 QTLEAAEMDE
+377 DTLVAEKSDE
-387 NGAVFSLP
+387 NGAVFALP
-395 QGDVSVTIYA
+395 EGELSYTIYA
-405 PAGAVVSV
+405 PAGATVSV

-418 GDDYKSLTYAT
+418 DENYKKT
-429 DNVTITAPSSANVIA
+429 
-444 DGEDLDAGDAD
+444 GEDT
-455 DVTLSLFEGLENY
+455 TLSLFEGLENY
-468 GTAPEMV
+468 GAAPEME
-475 AWRVGALHKTP
+475 AWEVGGLHQTP
-486 EITAVDTYGT
+486 EITAADESGT

-509 FQPAE
+509 FQPAA

-529 YDLYAAF
+529 YNLYAAF

-578 TAGSYDSVEVTG
+578 AAGSYDSVEVTG
-590 FVSYGDNLYT
+590 FVPYGDNLYT
-600 CTVLLYNDGELS
+600 CTVLLYNDDELA
-612 GSCAIAF
+612 GSCAVAF
-619 IKASGKWYAASTVE
+619 IKASGKWYAAATVE

>member
-27 RRDLGETPSPRAAS
+27 RRDLGEAPSPRAAS
-41 AGRTVRP
+41 RP
-48 VEPEPVEP
+48 RPAAPVEPAEPEPEPVEP
-56 EPEPAE
+56 EPAE
-62 PESVEPEPGPV
+62 PEPEPEPRPV
-73 RRPRSTR
+73 RKPRSAR
-80 PAEQV
+80 PAESV
-85 QQPEPRPA
+85 QQPEPK
-93 RERSTPKR
+93 RERSAAPKR
-101 RDAEPRPAA
+101 RDVEPRPAA
-110 AKNAPARERSARQ
+110 KAAPARERSARP
-123 EPQQPAKSARRS
+123 EPQQPQKSARRS

-150 RRSGPDEPPR
+150 RRTAPDEPP

-214 WETAVTSSFSVT
+214 WETAITSSFAVT
-226 PSEFETESALMDEL
+226 PSEFETKSQLEDEL

-254 DEAYTDEAPVYLV
+254 DEVYTDAAPVYLV

-304 FIAPKARSLTITAPV
+304 FIAPKARSITITAPV
-319 GATVTINGIAV
+319 GATVTVNGIAV
-330 GESYLSDA
+330 SENYLSDA

-350 NATDLLCCYEIPVI
+350 NATDLLCCYEIANI
-364 YGTVEIAATDENG
+364 YGTVEIAGTAANG
-377 QTLEAAEMDE
+377 DTLVAEKSDE
-387 NGAVFSLP
+387 NGAVFALP
-395 QGDVSVTIYA
+395 EGELSYTIYA
-405 PAGAVVSV
+405 PAGATVSV

-418 GDDYKSLTYAT
+418 DENYKKT
-429 DNVTITAPSSANVIA
+429 
-444 DGEDLDAGDAD
+444 GEDT
-455 DVTLSLFEGLENY
+455 TLSLFEGLENY
-468 GTAPEMV
+468 GAAPEME
-475 AWRVGALHKTP
+475 AWEVGGLHQTL
-486 EITAVDTYGT
+486 EITAADESGT

-509 FQPAE
+509 FQPAA

-529 YDLYAAF
+529 YNLYAAF

-578 TAGSYDSVEVTG
+578 AAGSYDSVEVTG
-590 FVSYGDNLYT
+590 FVPYGDNLYT
-600 CTVLLYNDGELS
+600 CTVLLYNDDELA
-612 GSCAIAF
+612 GSCAVAF
-619 IKASGKWYAASTVE
+619 IKASGKWYAAATVE

>member
-27 RRDLGETPSPRAAS
+27 RRDLGEAPSPRAAS
-41 AGRTVRP
+41 RP
-48 VEPEPVEP
+48 RPAAPVEPAEPEPEPVEP
-56 EPEPAE
+56 EPAE
-62 PESVEPEPGPV
+62 PEPEPEPRPA
-73 RRPRSTR
+73 RKPRSTR
-80 PAEQV
+80 PAESV
-85 QQPEPRPA
+85 QQPEPK
-93 RERSTPKR
+93 RERSAAPKR
-101 RDAEPRPAA
+101 RDVEPRPAA
-110 AKNAPARERSARQ
+110 KAAPARERSARP
-123 EPQQPAKSARRS
+123 EPQQPQKSARRS

-150 RRSGPDEPPR
+150 RRTAPDEPP

-214 WETAVTSSFSVT
+214 WETAITSSFAVT
-226 PSEFETESALMDEL
+226 PSEFETKSQLEDEL

-254 DEAYTDEAPVYLV
+254 DEVYADAAPVYLV

-304 FIAPKARSLTITAPV
+304 FIAPKARSITITAPV
-319 GATVTINGIAV
+319 GATVTVNGIAV
-330 GESYLSDA
+330 SESYLSDA

-350 NATDLLCCYEIPVI
+350 NATDLLCCYEIANI
-364 YGTVEIAATDENG
+364 YGTVEIAGTAANG
-377 QTLEAAEMDE
+377 DTLVAEKSDE
-387 NGAVFSLP
+387 NGAVFALP
-395 QGDVSVTIYA
+395 EGELSYTIYA
-405 PAGAVVSV
+405 PAGATVSV

-418 GDDYKSLTYAT
+418 DENYKKT
-429 DNVTITAPSSANVIA
+429 
-444 DGEDLDAGDAD
+444 GEDT
-455 DVTLSLFEGLENY
+455 TLSLFEGLENY
-468 GTAPEMV
+468 GAAPEME
-475 AWRVGALHKTP
+475 AWEVGGLHQTP
-486 EITAVDTYGT
+486 EITAADESGT

-509 FQPAE
+509 FQPAA

-529 YDLYAAF
+529 YNLYAAF

-578 TAGSYDSVEVTG
+578 AAGSYDSVEVTG
-590 FVSYGDNLYT
+590 FVPYGDNLYT
-600 CTVLLYNDGELS
+600 CTVLLYNDDELA
-612 GSCAIAF
+612 GSCAVAF
-619 IKASGKWYAASTVE
+619 IKASGKWYAAATVE

>member
-27 RRDLGETPSPRAAS
+27 RRDLGEAPSPRAAS
-41 AGRTVRP
+41 RP
-48 VEPEPVEP
+48 RPAAPVEPAEPEPEPVEP
-56 EPEPAE
+56 EPAE
-62 PESVEPEPGPV
+62 PEPEPEPRPV
-73 RRPRSTR
+73 RKPRSTR
-80 PAEQV
+80 PAESV
-85 QQPEPRPA
+85 QQPEPK
-93 RERSTPKR
+93 RERSAAPKR
-101 RDAEPRPAA
+101 RDVEPRPAA
-110 AKNAPARERSARQ
+110 KAAPARERSARP
-123 EPQQPAKSARRS
+123 EPQQPQKSARRS

-150 RRSGPDEPPR
+150 RRTAPDEPP

-166 RALILYTVVL
+166 RALILYTFVL

-214 WETAVTSSFSVT
+214 WETAITSSFAVT
-226 PSEFETESALMDEL
+226 PSEFETKSQLEDEL

-254 DEAYTDEAPVYLV
+254 DEVYTDAAPVYLV

-304 FIAPKARSLTITAPV
+304 FIAPKARSITITAPV
-319 GATVTINGIAV
+319 GATVTVNGIAV
-330 GESYLSDA
+330 SENYLSDA

-350 NATDLLCCYEIPVI
+350 NATDLLCCYEIANI
-364 YGTVEIAATDENG
+364 YGTVEIAGTAANG
-377 QTLEAAEMDE
+377 DTLVAEKSDE
-387 NGAVFSLP
+387 NGAVFALP
-395 QGDVSVTIYA
+395 EGELSYTIYA
-405 PAGAVVSV
+405 PAGATVSV

-418 GDDYKSLTYAT
+418 DENYKKT
-429 DNVTITAPSSANVIA
+429 
-444 DGEDLDAGDAD
+444 GEDT
-455 DVTLSLFEGLENY
+455 TLSLFEGLENY
-468 GTAPEMV
+468 GAAPEME
-475 AWRVGALHKTP
+475 AWEVGGLHQTP
-486 EITAVDTYGT
+486 EITAADESGT

-509 FQPAE
+509 FQPAA

-529 YDLYAAF
+529 YNLYAAF

-578 TAGSYDSVEVTG
+578 AAGSYDSVEVTG
-590 FVSYGDNLYT
+590 FVPYGDNLYT
-600 CTVLLYNDGELS
+600 CTVLLYNDDELA
-612 GSCAIAF
+612 GSCAVAF
-619 IKASGKWYAASTVE
+619 IKASGKWYAAATVE

>member
-27 RRDLGETPSPRAAS
+27 RRDLGEAPSPRAAS
-41 AGRTVRP
+41 RP
-48 VEPEPVEP
+48 RPAAPVEPAEPEPEPVEP
-56 EPEPAE
+56 EPAE
-62 PESVEPEPGPV
+62 PEPEPEPRPV
-73 RRPRSTR
+73 RKPRSTR
-80 PAEQV
+80 PAESV
-85 QQPEPRPA
+85 QQPEPK
-93 RERSTPKR
+93 RERSAAPKR
-101 RDAEPRPAA
+101 RDVESRPAA
-110 AKNAPARERSARQ
+110 KAAPARERSARP
-123 EPQQPAKSARRS
+123 EPQQPQKSARRS

-150 RRSGPDEPPR
+150 RRSAPAEPP

-214 WETAVTSSFSVT
+214 WETAITSSFAVT
-226 PSEFETESALMDEL
+226 PSEFETKSQLEDEL

-254 DEAYTDEAPVYLV
+254 DEAYTDAAPVYLV

-304 FIAPKARSLTITAPV
+304 FIAPKARSITITAPV
-319 GATVTINGIAV
+319 GATVTVNGIAV
-330 GESYLSDA
+330 SENYLSDA

-350 NATDLLCCYEIPVI
+350 NATDLLCCYEIANI
-364 YGTVEIAATDENG
+364 YGTVEIAGTAANG
-377 QTLEAAEMDE
+377 DTLVAEKSDE
-387 NGAVFSLP
+387 NGAVFALP
-395 QGDVSVTIYA
+395 EGELSYTIYA
-405 PAGAVVSV
+405 PAGATVSV

-418 GDDYKSLTYAT
+418 DENYKKT
-429 DNVTITAPSSANVIA
+429 
-444 DGEDLDAGDAD
+444 GEDT
-455 DVTLSLFEGLENY
+455 TLSLFEGLENY
-468 GTAPEMV
+468 GAAPEME
-475 AWRVGALHKTP
+475 AWEVGGLHQTP
-486 EITAVDTYGT
+486 EITAADESGT

-509 FQPAE
+509 FQPAAY
-514 DEELA
+514 EELA

-529 YDLYAAF
+529 YNLYAAF

-578 TAGSYDSVEVTG
+578 AAGSYDSVEVTG
-590 FVSYGDNLYT
+590 FVPYGDNLYT
-600 CTVLLYNDGELS
+600 CTVLLYNDDELA
-612 GSCAIAF
+612 GSCAVAF
-619 IKASGKWYAASTVE
+619 IKASGKWYAAATVE

>member
-27 RRDLGETPSPRAAS
+27 RRDLGEAPSPRAAS
-41 AGRTVRP
+41 RP
-48 VEPEPVEP
+48 RPAAPVEPAEPEPEPVEP
-56 EPEPAE
+56 EPAE
-62 PESVEPEPGPV
+62 PEPEPEPRPV
-73 RRPRSTR
+73 RKPRSTR
-80 PAEQV
+80 PAESV
-85 QQPEPRPA
+85 QQPEPK
-93 RERSTPKR
+93 RERSAAPKR
-101 RDAEPRPAA
+101 RDVEPRPAA
-110 AKNAPARERSARQ
+110 KAAPARERSARP
-123 EPQQPAKSARRS
+123 EPQQPQKSARRS

-150 RRSGPDEPPR
+150 RRTAPDEPP

-214 WETAVTSSFSVT
+214 WETAITSSFAVT
-226 PSEFETESALMDEL
+226 PSEFETKSQLEDEL

-254 DEAYTDEAPVYLV
+254 DEAYTDAAPVYLV

-304 FIAPKARSLTITAPV
+304 FIAPKARSITITAPV
-319 GATVTINGIAV
+319 GATVTVNGIAV
-330 GESYLSDA
+330 SESYLSDA

-350 NATDLLCCYEIPVI
+350 NATDLLCCYEIANI
-364 YGTVEIAATDENG
+364 YGTVEIAGTAANG
-377 QTLEAAEMDE
+377 DTLVAEKSDE
-387 NGAVFSLP
+387 NGAVFALP
-395 QGDVSVTIYA
+395 EGELSYTIYA
-405 PAGAVVSV
+405 PAGATVSV

-418 GDDYKSLTYAT
+418 DENYKKT
-429 DNVTITAPSSANVIA
+429 
-444 DGEDLDAGDAD
+444 GEDT
-455 DVTLSLFEGLENY
+455 TLSLFEGLENY
-468 GTAPEMV
+468 GAAPEME
-475 AWRVGALHKTP
+475 AWEVGGLHQTP
-486 EITAVDTYGT
+486 EITAADESGT

-509 FQPAE
+509 FQPAA

-529 YDLYAAF
+529 YNLYAAF

-578 TAGSYDSVEVTG
+578 AAGSYDSVEVTG
-590 FVSYGDNLYT
+590 FVPYGDNLYT
-600 CTVLLYNDGELS
+600 CTVLLYNDDELA
-612 GSCAIAF
+612 GSCAVAF
-619 IKASGKWYAASTVE
+619 IKASGKWYAAATVE

>member
-1 MSEENK
+1 MP
-7 GYDFT
+7 
-12 GLSADEDFDSFLESI
+12 I
-27 RRDLGETPSPRAAS
+27 SPRS
-41 AGRTVRP
+41 IIRLV
-48 VEPEPVEP
+48 
-56 EPEPAE
+56 
-62 PESVEPEPGPV
+62 
-73 RRPRSTR
+73 
-80 PAEQV
+80 
-85 QQPEPRPA
+85 
-93 RERSTPKR
+93 
-101 RDAEPRPAA
+101 
-110 AKNAPARERSARQ
+110 
-123 EPQQPAKSARRS
+123 
-135 APDIKWGPPP
+135 PP

-150 RRSGPDEPPR
+150 RRTAPDEPP

-214 WETAVTSSFSVT
+214 WETAITSSFAVT
-226 PSEFETESALMDEL
+226 PSEFETKSQLEDEL

-254 DEAYTDEAPVYLV
+254 DEAYTDAAPVYLV

-280 PQAGGEA
+280 PQTGGEA

-304 FIAPKARSLTITAPV
+304 FIAPKARSITITAPV
-319 GATVTINGIAV
+319 GATVTVNGIAV
-330 GESYLSDA
+330 SENYLSDA

-350 NATDLLCCYEIPVI
+350 NATDLLCCYEIANI
-364 YGTVEIAATDENG
+364 YGTVEIAGTAANG
-377 QTLEAAEMDE
+377 DTLVAEKSDE
-387 NGAVFSLP
+387 NGAVFALP
-395 QGDVSVTIYA
+395 EGELSYTIYA
-405 PAGAVVSV
+405 PAGATVSV

-418 GDDYKSLTYAT
+418 DENYKKT
-429 DNVTITAPSSANVIA
+429 
-444 DGEDLDAGDAD
+444 GEDT
-455 DVTLSLFEGLENY
+455 TLSLFEGLENY
-468 GTAPEMV
+468 GAAPEME
-475 AWRVGALHKTP
+475 AWEVGGLHQTP
-486 EITAVDTYGT
+486 EITAADESGT

-509 FQPAE
+509 FQPAA

-529 YDLYAAF
+529 YNLYAAF

-578 TAGSYDSVEVTG
+578 AAGSYDSVEVTG
-590 FVSYGDNLYT
+590 FVPYGDNLYT
-600 CTVLLYNDGELS
+600 CTVLLYNDDELA
-612 GSCAIAF
+612 GSCAVAF
-619 IKASGKWYAASTVE
+619 IKASGKWYAAATVE

>member
-7 GYDFT
+7 EYDFT

-27 RRDLGETPSPRAAS
+27 RRDLGEAPSPRTASRPRPAA
-41 AGRTVRP
+41 P
-48 VEPEPVEP
+48 VEPAEPEPEPVEP
-56 EPEPAE
+56 EPAE
-62 PESVEPEPGPV
+62 PEPEPEPRPV
-73 RRPRSTR
+73 RKPRSTR
-80 PAEQV
+80 PAESV
-85 QQPEPRPA
+85 QQPEPK
-93 RERSTPKR
+93 RERSAAPKR
-101 RDAEPRPAA
+101 RDVEPRPAA
-110 AKNAPARERSARQ
+110 KAAPARERSARP
-123 EPQQPAKSARRS
+123 EPQQPQKSARRS

-150 RRSGPDEPPR
+150 RRTAPDEPP

-214 WETAVTSSFSVT
+214 WETAITSSFAVT
-226 PSEFETESALMDEL
+226 PSEFETKSQLEDEL

-254 DEAYTDEAPVYLV
+254 DEVYTDAAPVYLV

-304 FIAPKARSLTITAPV
+304 FIAPAARSITITAPV
-319 GATVTINGIAV
+319 GATVTVNGIAV
-330 GESYLSDA
+330 SENYLSDA

-350 NATDLLCCYEIPVI
+350 NAADLLCCYEIANI
-364 YGTVEIAATDENG
+364 YGTVEIAGTAANG
-377 QTLEAAEMDE
+377 DTLVAEKSDE
-387 NGAVFSLP
+387 NGAVFALP
-395 QGDVSVTIYA
+395 EGELSYTIYA
-405 PAGAVVSV
+405 PAGATVSV

-418 GDDYKSLTYAT
+418 DENYKKT
-429 DNVTITAPSSANVIA
+429 
-444 DGEDLDAGDAD
+444 GEDT
-455 DVTLSLFEGLENY
+455 TLSLFEGLENY
-468 GTAPEMV
+468 GAAPEME
-475 AWRVGALHKTP
+475 AWEVGGLHQTP
-486 EITAVDTYGT
+486 EITAADESGT

-509 FQPAE
+509 FQPAA

-529 YDLYAAF
+529 YNLYAAF

-578 TAGSYDSVEVTG
+578 AAGSYDSVEVTG
-590 FVSYGDNLYT
+590 FVPYGDNLYT
-600 CTVLLYNDGELS
+600 CTVLLYNDDELA
-612 GSCAIAF
+612 GSCAVAF
-619 IKASGKWYAASTVE
+619 IKASGKWYAAATVE

>member
-27 RRDLGETPSPRAAS
+27 RRDLGEAPSPRTASRPRPAA
-41 AGRTVRP
+41 P
-48 VEPEPVEP
+48 VEPAEPEPEPVEP
-56 EPEPAE
+56 EPAE
-62 PESVEPEPGPV
+62 PEPEPEPRPV
-73 RRPRSTR
+73 RKLRSTR
-80 PAEQV
+80 PAESV
-85 QQPEPRPA
+85 QQPEPK
-93 RERSTPKR
+93 RERSAAPKR
-101 RDAEPRPAA
+101 RDVEPRPAA
-110 AKNAPARERSARQ
+110 KAAPARERSARP
-123 EPQQPAKSARRS
+123 EPQQPQKSARRS

-150 RRSGPDEPPR
+150 RRTAPDEPP

-214 WETAVTSSFSVT
+214 WETAITSSFAVT
-226 PSEFETESALMDEL
+226 PSEFETKSQLEDEL

-254 DEAYTDEAPVYLV
+254 DEVYTDAAPVYLV

-304 FIAPKARSLTITAPV
+304 FIAPKARSITITAPV
-319 GATVTINGIAV
+319 GATVTVNGIAV
-330 GESYLSDA
+330 SENYLSDA

-350 NATDLLCCYEIPVI
+350 NATDLLCCYEIANI
-364 YGTVEIAATDENG
+364 YGTVEIAGTAANG
-377 QTLEAAEMDE
+377 DTLVAEKSDE
-387 NGAVFSLP
+387 NGAVFALP
-395 QGDVSVTIYA
+395 EGELSYTIYA
-405 PAGAVVSV
+405 PAGATVSV

-418 GDDYKSLTYAT
+418 DENYKKT
-429 DNVTITAPSSANVIA
+429 
-444 DGEDLDAGDAD
+444 GEDT
-455 DVTLSLFEGLENY
+455 TLSLFEGLENY
-468 GTAPEMV
+468 GAAPEME
-475 AWRVGALHKTP
+475 AWEVGGLHQTP
-486 EITAVDTYGT
+486 EITAADESGT

-509 FQPAE
+509 FQPAA

-529 YDLYAAF
+529 YNLYAAF
-536 EANRDDKLDTNYYNI
+536 EANRDDKLDTTYYNI

-578 TAGSYDSVEVTG
+578 AAGSYDSVEVTG
-590 FVSYGDNLYT
+590 FVPYGDNLYT
-600 CTVLLYNDGELS
+600 CTVLLYNDDELA
-612 GSCAIAF
+612 GSCAVAF
-619 IKASGKWYAASTVE
+619 IKASGKWYAAATVE

>member
-27 RRDLGETPSPRAAS
+27 RRDLGEAPSPRTASRPRPAA
-41 AGRTVRP
+41 P
-48 VEPEPVEP
+48 VEPAEPEPEPVEP
-56 EPEPAE
+56 EPAE
-62 PESVEPEPGPV
+62 PEPEPEPRPV
-73 RRPRSTR
+73 RKPRSTR
-80 PAEQV
+80 PAESV
-85 QQPEPRPA
+85 QQPEPK
-93 RERSTPKR
+93 RERSAAPKR
-101 RDAEPRPAA
+101 RDVEPRPAA
-110 AKNAPARERSARQ
+110 KAAPARERSARP
-123 EPQQPAKSARRS
+123 EPQQPQKSARRS

-150 RRSGPDEPPR
+150 RRTAPDEPP

-214 WETAVTSSFSVT
+214 WETAITSSFAVT
-226 PSEFETESALMDEL
+226 PSEFETKSQLEDEL

-254 DEAYTDEAPVYLV
+254 DEAYTDAAPVYLV

-304 FIAPKARSLTITAPV
+304 FIAPKARSITITAPV
-319 GATVTINGIAV
+319 GATVTVNGIAV
-330 GESYLSDA
+330 SENYLSDA

-350 NATDLLCCYEIPVI
+350 NATDLLCCYEIANI
-364 YGTVEIAATDENG
+364 YGTVEIAGTAANG
-377 QTLEAAEMDE
+377 DTLVAEKSDE
-387 NGAVFSLP
+387 NGAVFALP
-395 QGDVSVTIYA
+395 EGELSYTIYA
-405 PAGAVVSV
+405 PAGATVSV

-418 GDDYKSLTYAT
+418 DENYKKT
-429 DNVTITAPSSANVIA
+429 
-444 DGEDLDAGDAD
+444 GEDT
-455 DVTLSLFEGLENY
+455 TLSLFEGLENY
-468 GTAPEMV
+468 GAAPEME
-475 AWRVGALHKTP
+475 AWEVGGLHQTP
-486 EITAVDTYGT
+486 EITAADENGT

-509 FQPAE
+509 FQPAA

-529 YDLYAAF
+529 YNLYAAF

-578 TAGSYDSVEVTG
+578 AAGSYDSVEVTG
-590 FVSYGDNLYT
+590 FVPYGDNLYT
-600 CTVLLYNDGELS
+600 CTVLLYNDDELA
-612 GSCAIAF
+612 GSCAVAF
-619 IKASGKWYAASTVE
+619 IKASGKWYAAATVE

>member
-27 RRDLGETPSPRAAS
+27 RRDLGEAPSPRAAS
-41 AGRTVRP
+41 RP
-48 VEPEPVEP
+48 RPAAPVEPAEPEPEPVEP
-56 EPEPAE
+56 EPAE
-62 PESVEPEPGPV
+62 PEPEPEPRPV
-73 RRPRSTR
+73 RKPRSTR
-80 PAEQV
+80 PAESV
-85 QQPEPRPA
+85 QQPEPK
-93 RERSTPKR
+93 RERSAAPKR
-101 RDAEPRPAA
+101 RDVEPRPAEKA
-110 AKNAPARERSARQ
+110 APARERSARP
-123 EPQQPAKSARRS
+123 EPQQPQKSARRS

-150 RRSGPDEPPR
+150 RRTAPDEPP

-214 WETAVTSSFSVT
+214 WETAITSSFAVT
-226 PSEFETESALMDEL
+226 PSEFETKSQLEDEL

-254 DEAYTDEAPVYLV
+254 DEAYTDAAPVYLV

-304 FIAPKARSLTITAPV
+304 FIAPKARSITITAPV
-319 GATVTINGIAV
+319 GATVTVNGIAV
-330 GESYLSDA
+330 SENYLSDA

-350 NATDLLCCYEIPVI
+350 NATDLLCCYEIANI
-364 YGTVEIAATDENG
+364 YGTVEIAGTAANG
-377 QTLEAAEMDE
+377 DTLVAEKSDE
-387 NGAVFSLP
+387 NGAVFALP
-395 QGDVSVTIYA
+395 EGELSYTIYA
-405 PAGAVVSV
+405 PAGATVSV

-418 GDDYKSLTYAT
+418 DENYKKT
-429 DNVTITAPSSANVIA
+429 
-444 DGEDLDAGDAD
+444 GEDT
-455 DVTLSLFEGLENY
+455 TLSLFEGLENY
-468 GTAPEMV
+468 GAAPEME
-475 AWRVGALHKTP
+475 AWEVGGLHQTP
-486 EITAVDTYGT
+486 EITAADESGT

-509 FQPAE
+509 FQPAA

-529 YDLYAAF
+529 YNLYAAF

-578 TAGSYDSVEVTG
+578 AAGSYDSVEVTG
-590 FVSYGDNLYT
+590 FVPYGDNLYT
-600 CTVLLYNDGELS
+600 CTVLLYNDDELA
-612 GSCAIAF
+612 GSCAVAF
-619 IKASGKWYAASTVE
+619 IKASGKWYAAATVE

>member
-27 RRDLGETPSPRAAS
+27 RRDLGEAPSPRAAS
-41 AGRTVRP
+41 RPRPAAPVEPAGP
-48 VEPEPVEP
+48 EPEPVEP
-56 EPEPAE
+56 EPAE
-62 PESVEPEPGPV
+62 PEPEPEPRPV
-73 RRPRSTR
+73 RKPKSAR
-80 PAEQV
+80 PAESV
-85 QQPEPRPA
+85 QQPEPKSA
-93 RERSTPKR
+93 RERSAAPKR

-110 AKNAPARERSARQ
+110 KAAPARERAARP
-123 EPQQPAKSARRS
+123 EPQQPQKSARRS

-150 RRSGPDEPPR
+150 RRSAPDEPP

-214 WETAVTSSFSVT
+214 WETAITSSFAVT
-226 PSEFETESALMDEL
+226 PSEFETKSQLEDEL

-254 DEAYTDEAPVYLV
+254 DEAYTDAAPVYLV

-319 GATVTINGIAV
+319 GATVTVNGIAV
-330 GESYLSDA
+330 SENYLSDA

-350 NATDLLCCYEIPVI
+350 NAADLLCCYEIANI
-364 YGTVEIAATDENG
+364 YGTVEIAGTAANG
-377 QTLEAAEMDE
+377 DTLVAEKSDE
-387 NGAVFSLP
+387 NGAVFALP
-395 QGDVSVTIYA
+395 EGELSYTIYA
-405 PAGAVVSV
+405 PAGATVSV
-413 NGVEL
+413 NGAEL
-418 GDDYKSLTYAT
+418 DENYKKT
-429 DNVTITAPSSANVIA
+429 
-444 DGEDLDAGDAD
+444 GEDTA
-455 DVTLSLFEGLENY
+455 LSLFEGLENY
-468 GTAPEMV
+468 GAAPEME
-475 AWRVGALHKTP
+475 AWEVGGLHQTP
-486 EITAVDTYGT
+486 EITAANESGT

-509 FQPAE
+509 FQPAA

-529 YDLYAAF
+529 YNLYAAF
-536 EANRDDKLDTNYYNI
+536 EANRDEKIDTNYYNI

-578 TAGSYDSVEVTG
+578 AAGSYDSVEVTG

-612 GSCAIAF
+612 GSCAVAF

>member
-7 GYDFT
+7 EYDFT

-27 RRDLGETPSPRAAS
+27 RRDLGEAPSPRTASRPRPAA
-41 AGRTVRP
+41 P
-48 VEPEPVEP
+48 VEPAEPEPEPVEP
-56 EPEPAE
+56 EPAE
-62 PESVEPEPGPV
+62 PEPEPEPRPV
-73 RRPRSTR
+73 RKPRSTR
-80 PAEQV
+80 PAESV
-85 QQPEPRPA
+85 QQPEPK
-93 RERSTPKR
+93 RERSAAPKR
-101 RDAEPRPAA
+101 RDVEPRPAA
-110 AKNAPARERSARQ
+110 KAAPARERSARP
-123 EPQQPAKSARRS
+123 EPQQPQKSARRS

-150 RRSGPDEPPR
+150 RRTAPDEPP

-214 WETAVTSSFSVT
+214 WETAITSSFAVT
-226 PSEFETESALMDEL
+226 PSEFETKSQLEDEL

-254 DEAYTDEAPVYLV
+254 DEAYTDAAPVYLV

-304 FIAPKARSLTITAPV
+304 FIAPKARSITITAPV
-319 GATVTINGIAV
+319 GATVTVNGIAV
-330 GESYLSDA
+330 SENYLSDA

-350 NATDLLCCYEIPVI
+350 NATDLLCCYEIANI
-364 YGTVEIAATDENG
+364 YGTVEIAGTAANG
-377 QTLEAAEMDE
+377 DTLVAEKSDE
-387 NGAVFSLP
+387 NGAVFALP
-395 QGDVSVTIYA
+395 EGELSYTIYA
-405 PAGAVVSV
+405 PAGATVSV

-418 GDDYKSLTYAT
+418 DENYKKT
-429 DNVTITAPSSANVIA
+429 
-444 DGEDLDAGDAD
+444 GEDT
-455 DVTLSLFEGLENY
+455 TLSLFEGLENY
-468 GTAPEMV
+468 GAAPEME
-475 AWRVGALHKTP
+475 AWEVGGLHQTP
-486 EITAVDTYGT
+486 EITAADESGT

-509 FQPAE
+509 FQPAA

-529 YDLYAAF
+529 YNLYAAF

-578 TAGSYDSVEVTG
+578 AAGSYDSVEVTG
-590 FVSYGDNLYT
+590 FVPYGDNLYT
-600 CTVLLYNDGELS
+600 CTVLLYNDDELA
-612 GSCAIAF
+612 GSCAVAF
-619 IKASGKWYAASTVE
+619 IKASGKWYAAATVE